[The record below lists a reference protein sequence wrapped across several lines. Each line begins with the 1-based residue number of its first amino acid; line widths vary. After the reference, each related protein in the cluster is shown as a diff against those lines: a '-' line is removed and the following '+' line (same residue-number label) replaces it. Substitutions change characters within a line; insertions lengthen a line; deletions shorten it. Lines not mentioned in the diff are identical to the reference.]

1 MAMSHLRNICA
12 LFLFAL
18 LAFQVSLSQTKPRAR
33 DLGIPFDGTPGPNNA
48 ITDVA
53 GVEVGFATL
62 ISGEGRLIVGKGPV
76 RTGVTA
82 ILPRGKGSH
91 DQCFAAWFTLNGNG
105 EMTGTTWIQES
116 GFLEGPVMITNT
128 HSVGV
133 VRDAV
138 IAWQMKQ
145 QGKTFQP
152 WSLPVVAETW
162 DGGLNDVN
170 GFHVKPEHVFQS
182 LDGAKSGTVA
192 EGNVGGGTGMVAH
205 GFKGGTGTSSRK
217 LDARGGGYTVG
228 VLVQANYGRR
238 QNLHIAGVPVG
249 QEITDLLPERGK
261 LNDGS
266 GSIIVVAATDA
277 PLLPHQL
284 KRMAAR
290 VALGI
295 GIVGGRGENS
305 SGDIF
310 VAFST
315 ANPGAAKDSAITA
328 VQMLPN
334 DRINPL
340 FNATVQAT
348 EEAIVN
354 ALVAAETM
362 EGINGNKVYALP
374 HDRLKE
380 VMRKY
385 NRLK

>member
-1 MAMSHLRNICA
+1 MATSHVRNICA

-138 IAWQMKQ
+138 IAWQMKR

-162 DGGLNDVN
+162 DGGLNDIN
-170 GFHVKPEHVFQS
+170 GFHIKPEHVIQA

-284 KRMAAR
+284 KRMATR
-290 VALGI
+290 IALGI

-315 ANPGAAKDSAITA
+315 ANPGAAQDSGITT

>member
-1 MAMSHLRNICA
+1 MASFHLRNITA
-12 LFLFAL
+12 LFIFAF

-62 ISGEGRLIVGKGPV
+62 ISGEGKLTVGKGPV

-138 IAWQMKQ
+138 IAWQMKH

-162 DGGLNDVN
+162 DGGLNDIN
-170 GFHVKPEHVFQS
+170 GFHVKSEHVIQA

-284 KRMAAR
+284 KRMATR
-290 VALGI
+290 IALGI

-315 ANPGAAKDSAITA
+315 ANPGAAQDSGITT